1 MFVTP
6 NYLSNKRLKQ
16 ETSYINIVCKHI
28 LHRSIALHCSLAV
41 VRVALGLGLGF

>member
-1 MFVTP
+1 MFVTL

-16 ETSYINIVCKHI
+16 ETSYTNIVCKHI

-41 VRVALGLGLGF
+41 VRVTLRLELRF